1 MIGSYVA
8 RRIGAGRTREWAL
21 TAERI
26 DAATALA
33 WGLVSTVVPAAR
45 LDEAVA
51 AKLTLLRAG
60 GPEALVAAKAFFRS
74 TEGLTSGAAQ
84 EPAVRAI
91 SARVAS
97 AEARERIE
105 SFKRRSGR
113 SPR

>member
-8 RRIGAGRTREWAL
+8 RRIGSGRTREWAL

-45 LDEAVA
+45 
-51 AKLTLLRAG
+51 
-60 GPEALVAAKAFFRS
+60 
-74 TEGLTSGAAQ
+74 
-84 EPAVRAI
+84 
-91 SARVAS
+91 VAS
-97 AEARERIE
+97 AEVRERIE
-105 SFKRRSGR
+105 SFKRPSGR

>member
-1 MIGSYVA
+1 
-8 RRIGAGRTREWAL
+8 L

-33 WGLVSTVVPAAR
+33 WGLVSAVVPAAR

-51 AKLTLLRAG
+51 AKLALLRAG
-60 GPEALVAAKAFFRS
+60 GPEASAAAKAFFRS
-74 TEGLTSGAAQ
+74 TEGLTPAAAR

-105 SFKRRSGR
+105 AFRRRSGR